1 MFHAAKVSQR
11 TAAPAPTPAPAPEP
25 TPTPESPWTMPTP
38 TNWFSEPRVKPYPPR
53 AIHSKQPLPKEHP
66 LFLTVLMKT
75 FPHGILFSSDIKPT
89 PEEILLQAQL
99 GIPYGVFYAG
109 QWNQFFK
116 IVNDILMSTKA
127 SLPKDDKLYKLYT
140 ILIHLTS
147 YKTPEQCT
155 YKNTFNLLK
164 TYSYYVKTN
173 NTPYPRVTFMLPTP
187 PGVSVTNVEKHL
199 RYLIEQQV
207 ELSMPNISGKD
218 LLFLFPGTK
227 DMGVKAGLLIEK
239 LDSLPRESRYQLS
252 QNPQKWVSEHPFAV
266 IQLGLTSIMHG
277 PQSPQDPQD
286 QLIPKNP
293 SICVCSNCQ
302 MTVSDLTFGKYLQKL
317 EDNQLS
323 LCNNDNDNDN
333 KLLSEPPCGKSP
345 SFTEAR
351 NIAQKNLTV
360 KCSECSAPQRF
371 VSLLTKFTQLHHS
384 KDFID
389 KLRKDLVTRA
399 IKIQFPDIYCLICAD
414 DTVPLRDAFNDPACL
429 NKHLPVICKTCQIAK
444 HNEGIPASGKVIT
457 NSPYRC
463 LGCMCLST
471 QYYGN
476 PKLVDFLEKGGVHDG
491 HNGRF
496 CVGCMIPF
504 QEPASCGAEESRAS
518 LHCPTCTETIA
529 QHNTRLR
536 RYVPCPNPE
545 CGIMMQRSS
554 GCDVMKC
561 NGCETSFCNGCS
573 CIFENP
579 PDFEW
584 FWRCSCTM
592 PDTEPREYDDPSI
605 STCEDKYRA
614 YQASRLGIDPSPVPE
629 LSPSPS
635 PSPSPAPFPI
645 PFPIPLPPLMG
656 DVEND
661 PDIQEQ
667 LRIAQEF
674 EGDDALIAHLL
685 TL

>member
-1 MFHAAKVSQR
+1 
-11 TAAPAPTPAPAPEP
+11 
-25 TPTPESPWTMPTP
+25 
-38 TNWFSEPRVKPYPPR
+38 
-53 AIHSKQPLPKEHP
+53 
-66 LFLTVLMKT
+66 
-75 FPHGILFSSDIKPT
+75 
-89 PEEILLQAQL
+89 
-99 GIPYGVFYAG
+99 
-109 QWNQFFK
+109 
-116 IVNDILMSTKA
+116 
-127 SLPKDDKLYKLYT
+127 
-140 ILIHLTS
+140 
-147 YKTPEQCT
+147 
-155 YKNTFNLLK
+155 
-164 TYSYYVKTN
+164 VKTN

-187 PGVSVTNVEKHL
+187 PGVSVSNVEKHL
-199 RYLIEQQV
+199 LYLIEQQV

-218 LLFLFPGTK
+218 LLLLFPGTK

-239 LDSLPRESRYQLS
+239 LDALPRASRYQLS

-266 IQLGLTSIMHG
+266 IQLGLTSIM
-277 PQSPQDPQD
+277 QSPQ
-286 QLIPKNP
+286 IPTNP

-317 EDNQLS
+317 EDKQLS
-323 LCNNDNDNDN
+323 LCTKDNDKDN
-333 KLLSEPPCGKSP
+333 KLLSEAPCGKSP

-351 NIAQKNLTV
+351 NIAQNNLTV

-399 IKIQFPDIYCLICAD
+399 IKIQFPDIYCLICTD

-444 HNEGIPASGKVIT
+444 HTEGIPASGKVIT

-471 QYYGN
+471 QCYGN
-476 PKLVDFLEKGGVHDG
+476 PKLVEFLEKGGVHDG

-518 LHCPTCTETIA
+518 SHCPACTETIA

-536 RYVPCPNPE
+536 YYVQCPKPE
-545 CGIMMQRSS
+545 CGIMMQRDN

-584 FWRCSCTM
+584 FWRCSCTI
-592 PDTEPREYDDPSI
+592 PHTEPREYNDPSI
-605 STCEDKYRA
+605 STCEDKYRS
-614 YQASRLGIDPSPVPE
+614 YQAERLGIPPAPA
-629 LSPSPS
+629 
-635 PSPSPAPFPI
+635 PSPAPAPA
-645 PFPIPLPPLMG
+645 PAPSPAPAPAPAPSPAPLSPHLDISFQDMTDG
-656 DVEND
+656 D
-661 PDIQEQ
+661 DIQEQ
-667 LRIAQEF
+667 IRLAQEF
-674 EGDDALIAHLL
+674 EEDDDALMALL
-685 TL
+685 ATL